1 MAFACIPVHL
11 REGKLPIKTHC
22 NLVINGRLEPSR
34 AFRGDGSGFTSDTRS
49 LHVPQLTENLK
60 KTTENTA
67 CSFVWPC
74 SSTTPGSAK
83 MELNQMRNLFFFFA
97 AKTESD
103 TDVEGGYTKS
113 AKRGWNRE
121 CIMVHSMSSTW
132 VELGFTDISGGL
144 WSCLTGLIR
153 SAMQRAVR
161 LCFSKGWFYFNFSA
175 SPPRHDLFPPKCA
188 NPIEVNRRSCFML
201 QCLIWSDSA
210 L

>member
-60 KTTENTA
+60 NQRKTPPAVLYDHVQVRLLGRQKWSWTKCVICFFFRSKDWVRHRRRRWVHEISQA
-67 CSFVWPC
+67 RMEQGVYHGSFHELHLGRARFHGYLRR
-74 SSTTPGSAK
+74 T
-83 MELNQMRNLFFFFA
+83 MELFDGTDQISHA
-97 AKTESD
+97 ACRQ
-103 TDVEGGYTKS
+103 VVFL
-113 AKRGWNRE
+113 KR
-121 CIMVHSMSSTW
+121 
-132 VELGFTDISGGL
+132 
-144 WSCLTGLIR
+144 LILLQLL
-153 SAMQRAVR
+153 S
-161 LCFSKGWFYFNFSA
+161 L
-175 SPPRHDLFPPKCA
+175 PPHDLFPPKCA